1 LTTSVELRFEV
12 ADFAEELSAAAENVA
27 VGSRL
32 LFENRRVRVWDIQLD
47 PGERLPFHRHRTSY
61 LYRCHSGSRTRV
73 RFPDG
78 RAIEYDSG
86 TDEVDFHAI
95 GHDDV
100 VVHDLEN
107 VGDAPLRFTTVEL
120 LDGGAG
126 DVRVGR

>member
-1 LTTSVELRFEV
+1 
-12 ADFAEELSAAAENVA
+12 
-27 VGSRL
+27 
-32 LFENRRVRVWDIQLD
+32 
-47 PGERLPFHRHRTSY
+47 
-61 LYRCHSGSRTRV
+61 V

-78 RAIEYDSG
+78 RAIEYDSE

-120 LDGGAG
+120 LDGYGG
-126 DVRVGR
+126 GR